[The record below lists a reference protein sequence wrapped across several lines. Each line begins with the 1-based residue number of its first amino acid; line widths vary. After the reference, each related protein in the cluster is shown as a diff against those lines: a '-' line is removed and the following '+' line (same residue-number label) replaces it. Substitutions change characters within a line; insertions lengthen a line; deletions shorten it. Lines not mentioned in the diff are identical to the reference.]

1 MKKNLKKITALIL
14 VGIMVMLAGCG
25 SSNDSANESPDVKEN
40 APAEQ
45 GEAAASEGT
54 AEEGAAVSSS
64 RDTIKI
70 GVGGTI
76 ANLDGKE
83 GVVEQS
89 MSVYSI
95 AGESLLRMVSDEDG
109 LPVMTTEKS
118 ITESYELDEANSAII
133 YHLRQGVQMQD
144 GTELNA
150 DDVVASVMHMEDGT
164 YYADIDYTKVEAVDD
179 YTVSVGVN
187 QLGQPV
193 VNKVS
198 TIPIW
203 SKEAYDAAGNEGV
216 FFTEGYVSCGQYKI
230 TEWVAGDSVTLEAFD
245 GYYGGVAPIKN
256 VVFRILSEPAV
267 AMMELQ
273 TGGVDVLMSPDFQS
287 YTDVVDG
294 KYGDALTAEA
304 VDGNLMYAVYLNM
317 NSEKLQDYRVRQ
329 AIMYAMDRKGISD
342 GVFNGWGNL
351 SYRVLGLTYSGMTTY
366 DESSW
371 PYEQNL
377 EKAKELMAEAGYADG
392 MELNLISHNA
402 GVYYQ
407 KLGEIFANQVKEIG
421 ITVNISVYDPPTFK
435 STQNGLEGWDV
446 STTSPNTSYV
456 TNASDF
462 LNNALIGSMHADA
475 RPTEGYDK
483 ALEIT
488 TALKTETDEAKVA
501 ELSKEFEDNYFENW
515 LWWYPI
521 QISGVYTLYNSD
533 LEGLERCMAALD
545 LSGAYFK

>member
-1 MKKNLKKITALIL
+1 MKKNIQKVLALTL
-14 VGIMVMLAGCG
+14 ACAMLAGCG
-25 SSNDSANESPDVKEN
+25 
-40 APAEQ
+40 
-45 GEAAASEGT
+45 G
-54 AEEGAAVSSS
+54 GAAKGDEASASTENGESGAATSS
-64 RDTIKI
+64 RDTLTI

-76 ANLDGKE
+76 ANLDAKE

-95 AGESLLRMVSDEDG
+95 AGEALLKMVSGDDG
-109 LPVMTTEKS
+109 LPIMTTENS
-118 ITESYELDEANSAII
+118 ITESYDLDEENSAII

-150 DDVVASVMHMEDGT
+150 DDVIASVMHMQDGT
-164 YYADIDYTKVEAVDD
+164 YYADVDYDNVTAVDD
-179 YTVSVGVN
+179 YTVSVGVKT
-187 QLGQPV
+187 LGQPV
-193 VNKVS
+193 INKVS

-203 SKEAYDAAGNEGV
+203 SKEAYDKVGNEGV

-230 TEWVAGDSVTLEAFD
+230 TDWVAGDSVTLEAFD
-245 GYYGGVAPIKN
+245 GYYNGVAPIKN
-256 VVFRILSEPAV
+256 VIFRIFSESSV

-294 KYGDALTAEA
+294 KYGDTLAATAA
-304 VDGNLMYAVYLNM
+304 DGNLLYSIYLNM
-317 NSEKLQDYRVRQ
+317 NSEKLQDFRVRQ
-329 AIMYAMDRKGISD
+329 AIMYALDRKGISD
-342 GVFNGWGNL
+342 GVFNGWGSL
-351 SYRVLGLTYSGMTTY
+351 AYRVLGLTYAGMTNY
-366 DESSW
+366 DETTW
-371 PYEQNL
+371 PYEQNI
-377 EKAKELMAEAGYADG
+377 EKAKELMKEAGYENG

-407 KLGEIFANQVKEIG
+407 KMGEVFANQVKEIG
-421 ITVNISVYDPPTFK
+421 ITVNISVYEPATFK

-488 TALKTETDEAKVA
+488 TALKTETDEVKVA
-501 ELSKEFEDNYFENW
+501 ELSKEFEDNYFNNW
-515 LWWYPI
+515 LWWFPI
-521 QISGVYTLYNSD
+521 QVSGVYTVYNSD
-533 LEGLERCMAALD
+533 LQGLQRCMASLD
-545 LSGAYFK
+545 LSQAYFK

>member
-1 MKKNLKKITALIL
+1 MKKNLKKIVSTIL
-14 VGIMVMLAGCG
+14 VCAMTVMLAGCG
-25 SSNDSANESPDVKEN
+25 GSNDPAQSDSP
-40 APAEQ
+40 EQ
-45 GEAAASEGT
+45 GASSEQGTDTEAAAETEGT
-54 AEEGAAVSSS
+54 GPVSSS
-64 RDTIKI
+64 RDILTI
-70 GVGGTI
+70 GLGGTI
-76 ANLDGKE
+76 SNFDAKE
-83 GVVEQS
+83 GIVEQS

-95 AGESLLRMVSDEDG
+95 AGEALLRMVSDEDG

-118 ITESYELDEANSAII
+118 ITESYELDTENSAII

-164 YYADIDYTKVEAVDD
+164 YYGDIDYTKVEAIDD
-179 YTVSVGVN
+179 YTVSVGVK

-198 TIPIW
+198 TIPVW

-230 TEWVAGDSVTLEAFD
+230 TEYVAGDSVTLEAFD

-256 VVFRILSEPAV
+256 VVFRIFSEPSV

-287 YTDVVDG
+287 YTDVLDG
-294 KYGDALTAEA
+294 KYGDMLVADA
-304 VDGNLMYAVYLNM
+304 VDGNLLYSVYLNM
-317 NSEKLQDYRVRQ
+317 NSEKLQDFRVRQ
-329 AIMYAMDRKGISD
+329 AIMYALDREGISD
-342 GVFNGWGNL
+342 GVFNGWG
-351 SYRVLGLTYSGMTTY
+351 SPAYRVLGLTYAGMTTY
-366 DESSW
+366 DEASW
-371 PYEQNL
+371 PYKQDL
-377 EKAKELMAEAGYADG
+377 EKAKALMEEAGYGDG

-407 KLGEIFANQVKEIG
+407 KIGEIFANQVKEIG
-421 ITVNISVYDPPTFK
+421 ITVNISVYEPATFK
-435 STQNGLEGWDV
+435 STQNGLDGWDV
-446 STTSPNTSYV
+446 STTSPNTAYV

-488 TALKTETDEAKVA
+488 TALKSETDEAKVA
-501 ELSKEFEDNYFENW
+501 ELNKEFEENYFNNW

-521 QISGVYTLYNSD
+521 QVSGVYTLYNSE

-545 LSGAYFK
+545 LSEAYFK